1 MTADKFIPAIEEL
14 RAALDIGENPDQ
26 ALAEIAA
33 DHGLKP
39 EALRLRAERS
49 LGDLATY
56 KERNAPRAAAVAEL
70 ARQEREWAEARRQVI
85 ARAAER
91 GTTMTRDQ
99 ADSYI
104 RFVGAEH
111 ALKHA
116 LSIAPTATFD
126 DE

>member
-1 MTADKFIPAIEEL
+1 MIDKFIPAIEDV
-14 RAALDIGENPDQ
+14 RAALDANEDLDR
-26 ALAEIAA
+26 ALAEIAGE
-33 DHGLKP
+33 HGLALQ
-39 EALRLRAERS
+39 ALRNRAERS

-56 KERNAPRAAAVAEL
+56 RERNAPRAAAVAEL

-116 LSIAPTATFD
+116 TSTPTPTWD